1 MSNAGVNNNNY
12 YSNGANLIRKTF
24 CGPCDGNSNAIDEK
38 FLGFVPEKCENELR
52 FTRETVY
59 MKVWD
64 VATSQK
70 VMLQDFK
77 ACTGWAL
84 RFMRHKWSALH
95 WSTLV
100 QKVPSNRLIPS
111 RHRFFS
117 LPLNSDQLCVP
128 ASPLSIGL

>member
-12 YSNGANLIRKTF
+12 SNGANLTRKTF
-24 CGPCDGNSNAIDEK
+24 CGPYNGNSNATDEK
-38 FLGFVPEKCENELR
+38 FLGFVPEKCENDLR

-64 VATSQK
+64 VATPQK

-77 ACTGWAL
+77 ACSGWAL
-84 RFMRHKWSALH
+84 GFMHHKWSALH

-100 QKVPSNRLIPS
+100 QKVPNNRLTPS
-111 RHRFFS
+111 RHTDFS
-117 LPLNSDQLCVP
+117 HCP
-128 ASPLSIGL
+128 